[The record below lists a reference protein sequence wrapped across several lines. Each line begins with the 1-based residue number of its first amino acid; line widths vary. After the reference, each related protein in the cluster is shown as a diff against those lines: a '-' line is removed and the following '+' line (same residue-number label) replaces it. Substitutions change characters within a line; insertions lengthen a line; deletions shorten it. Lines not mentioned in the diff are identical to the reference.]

1 MPEPDEITN
10 RILADA
16 LTPDALQKSIE
27 SIITTPPAGSG
38 LQVDVAVIKTDQ
50 TTGAEAK
57 VSANKG
63 WFSAAAWA
71 QWLKDRGWAAG
82 GQGTIKIG
90 GKDSP

>member
-16 LTPDALQKSIE
+16 LTPDALTKSVE

-38 LQVDVAVIKTDQ
+38 LQVDVAVINTDQ

-57 VSANKG
+57 VSAG
-63 WFSAAAWA
+63 GSWFSAAAWA
-71 QWLKDRGWAAG
+71 QWLKDKGWAAG